1 VKEARHN
8 TKIEVGSPMATLE
21 EIEEFSSKLLREFR
35 PRKIILF
42 GSHARGAATE
52 DSDVDL
58 FIILPFKG
66 EPVFKSVE
74 IRLRLRPPFPV
85 DLIVR
90 TPEKVQERLA
100 MGDTFVQEVLEEG
113 KILYDSDRS

>member
-1 VKEARHN
+1 
-8 TKIEVGSPMATLE
+8 MATME
-21 EIEEFSSKLLREFR
+21 EIEEFSRSLVREFR

-42 GSHARGAATE
+42 GSYARGTATQ

-66 EPVFKSVE
+66 KPVFKSVE
-74 IRLRLRPPFPV
+74 IRLKLRPPFPM

-100 MGDTFVQEVLEEG
+100 MGDTFVQEVLEQG
-113 KILYDSDRS
+113 KILYDVDRS

>member
-1 VKEARHN
+1 
-8 TKIEVGSPMATLE
+8 MATME
-21 EIEEFSSKLLREFR
+21 EIEEFSRNLVREFR

-42 GSHARGAATE
+42 GSYARGTATR

-66 EPVFKSVE
+66 KPVFKSVE
-74 IRLRLRPPFPV
+74 IRLKLKPPFPM

-90 TPEKVQERLA
+90 TPEKVQERLT
-100 MGDTFVQEVLEEG
+100 MGDAFVQEVLEEG
-113 KILYDSDRS
+113 RILYDADRS